1 MVAQPRPSG
10 QPRRGN
16 RNTTLYAAGR
26 RVASVN
32 TSTQELEESAYFS
45 TRVLRR
51 PRPALAFLVK
61 NLDAAERLGALRVRI
76 HDIESGNVYRA
87 AIKTIREQGT
97 PRTYNDAAQLAL
109 PLSMWSCS
117 LGRKQAPAPQA
128 SLVPDKLPAISLQQL
143 NLFGEAAR

>member
-16 RNTTLYAAGR
+16 RRTPLFAGGR

-32 TSTQELEESAYFS
+32 QRTGEMEESVYASSRFLRYPPAIAFS
-45 TRVLRR
+45 
-51 PRPALAFLVK
+51 LAV
-61 NLDAAERLGALRVRI
+61 LDAAEQTGAIRVRI
-76 HDIESGNVYRA
+76 RDIESGNVYRA
-87 AIKTIREQGT
+87 AIQTIREQGT
-97 PRTYNDAAQLAL
+97 PRTHNGEAQLAL

-128 SLVPDKLPAISLQQL
+128 PPVSDEPPAHRLQQL
-143 NLFGEAAR
+143 TLFGEAGR